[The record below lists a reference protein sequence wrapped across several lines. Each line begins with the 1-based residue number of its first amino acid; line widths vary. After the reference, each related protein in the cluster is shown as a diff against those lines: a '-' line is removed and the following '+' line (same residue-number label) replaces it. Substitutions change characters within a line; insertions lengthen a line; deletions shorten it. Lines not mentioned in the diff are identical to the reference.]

1 MIIPIK
7 TDAYILVDGVDVTE
21 TSFKSLNLKESHI
34 EEFIRTNIEL
44 VLTDES
50 LLIIGSQVT
59 NSEKG
64 RSDLTAI
71 DENGN
76 LVLIEVKRDV
86 DDIKTRREELEFQA
100 IRYAAGYAM
109 IQSPEELVDK
119 IFAPY
124 IENYKHEF
132 DLGGLTSHEK
142 ATRILESFLEK
153 NNAMKTFNKKQRIIL
168 IASSFDRQTE
178 SAVAWLIANHVD
190 ISCFTLKPLKVGDM
204 LFLDISRLLPPP
216 QLEDFFVD
224 IRESKTSGVRAGGS
238 VGVTRTYL
246 PRMDKLFE
254 WKLLKRGDTVMI
266 KNFENSDA
274 LVKDMRTVE
283 FHGKVMTFNAWAESV
298 TGWSA
303 VNIYEWTLI
312 KGETKTLDQKRREK
326 MAELEQEN

>member
-7 TDAYILVDGVDVTE
+7 TDANITVDEMDITE

-44 VLTDES
+44 LLTDES

-76 LVLIEVKRDV
+76 LVLIEIKRDV
-86 DDIKTRREELEFQA
+86 EDIKSRKEELEFQA
-100 IRYAAGYAM
+100 IRYAAGYAK
-109 IQSPEELVDK
+109 IKTPEELVDK

-124 IENYKHEF
+124 VTRYAHEF
-132 DLGGLTSHEK
+132 DLGGLTPHEK

-190 ISCFTLKPLKVGDM
+190 ISCFTLKPLKVGGG
-204 LFLDISRLLPPP
+204 LFLEINRLLPP
-216 QLEDFFVD
+216 QLLEDFYVE
-224 IRESKTSGVRAGGS
+224 ISEKKTAEVRTEGATGI
-238 VGVTRTYL
+238 TRTYL

-254 WKLLKRGDTVMI
+254 WELLKAGDTVVI
-266 KNFENSDA
+266 KNFDDSDA
-274 LVKDMRTVE
+274 VVKDTKSVE
-283 FHGKVMTFNAWAESV
+283 FHGEVMTFNNWAEKV

-303 VNIYEWTLI
+303 VNIYEWTLV
-312 KGETKTLDQKRREK
+312 KGESKTLDQKRREK
-326 MAELEQEN
+326 MTELEE

>member
-7 TDAYILVDGVDVTE
+7 TDANITVDEMDITE

-34 EEFIRTNIEL
+34 EEFIRSNIEL
-44 VLTDES
+44 LLTDES

-76 LVLIEVKRDV
+76 LVLIEIKRDV
-86 DDIKTRREELEFQA
+86 EDIKARKEELEFQA
-100 IRYAAGYAM
+100 IRYAAGYAK
-109 IQSPEELVDK
+109 IKTPEELVEK

-124 IENYKHEF
+124 VTRYTHEF
-132 DLGGLTSHEK
+132 DLGGLTPHEK

-153 NNAMKTFNKKQRIIL
+153 NNALKTFNKKQRIIL

-190 ISCFTLKPLKVGDM
+190 ISCFTLKPLKVGGG
-204 LFLDISRLLPPP
+204 LFLEINRLLPP
-216 QLEDFFVD
+216 QLLEDFYVE
-224 IRESKTSGVRAGGS
+224 ISEKKTAEVRTEGATGI
-238 VGVTRTYL
+238 TRTYL

-254 WKLLKRGDTVMI
+254 WGLLKAGDTVVI
-266 KNFENSDA
+266 KNFDDSDA
-274 LVKDMRTVE
+274 VVRDTRSVE
-283 FHGKVMTFNAWAESV
+283 FHGEVMTFNNWAEKV

-303 VNIYEWTLI
+303 VNIYEWTLV

-326 MAELEQEN
+326 MAEVEE